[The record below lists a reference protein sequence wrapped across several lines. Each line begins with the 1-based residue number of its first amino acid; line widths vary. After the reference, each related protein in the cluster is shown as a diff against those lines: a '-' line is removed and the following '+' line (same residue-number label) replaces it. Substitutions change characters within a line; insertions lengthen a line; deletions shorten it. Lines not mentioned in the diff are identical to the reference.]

1 MLKPERKAQWCGH
14 DGASEFGPPG
24 LSAAVHVW
32 GSDPVPP
39 YQLGLSSRMPLW
51 GSNPGLP
58 DQLWACYSH
67 VRAPCREDRL
77 GGLWSRSGSGHKL
90 DRSTGAPRAPRQPA
104 PGAIESGCWPLVVPL
119 VNSFY
124 TSPGSVSASGP
135 HIGPHRIGGAAAAR
149 LPVIHPE
156 TAPSPPLRRRPRRMA
171 QRAQA
176 RRDVNDPASSGH
188 LWPRTA
194 TAGVSPAWVIGS
206 FLFFLPSRYA
216 HAAPWRRRSPRVCCV
231 KDHVDDAQ
239 RPQPR
244 SPTLPPWVGWLG
256 EKASPGGK
264 HPPAT

>member
-39 YQLGLSSRMPLW
+39 YQLRLGLSSRMPLW

-90 DRSTGAPRAPRQPA
+90 DRSTGATAACPRRDRKWLLAARGTA
-104 PGAIESGCWPLVVPL
+104 CKLFLYVTRLRLCVGAAHRASQDRRGRGGTPSCD
-119 VNSFY
+119 
-124 TSPGSVSASGP
+124 SPGDCGP
-135 HIGPHRIGGAAAAR
+135 EH
-149 LPVIHPE
+149 
-156 TAPSPPLRRRPRRMA
+156 APSPPLRRRPRRMA

-188 LWPRTA
+188 LWPRTPTAGQHAPRAALKLRAAA
-194 TAGVSPAWVIGS
+194 TAA
-206 FLFFLPSRYA
+206 R
-216 HAAPWRRRSPRVCCV
+216 APPCSGNVGPRPPPEPRACTRWR
-231 KDHVDDAQ
+231 
-239 RPQPR
+239 
-244 SPTLPPWVGWLG
+244 
-256 EKASPGGK
+256 
-264 HPPAT
+264 

>member
-1 MLKPERKAQWCGH
+1 MWARRRERVR
-14 DGASEFGPPG
+14 
-24 LSAAVHVW
+24 SAR
-32 GSDPVPP
+32 PQRRCPR
-39 YQLGLSSRMPLW
+39 LGLGPRTAAL
-51 GSNPGLP
+51 GLEPGTARSALGLLLTRP
-58 DQLWACYSH
+58 GPVSGGQAG
-67 VRAPCREDRL
+67 RAL
-77 GGLWSRSGSGHKL
+77 VTIGIGTQARSLHG
-90 DRSTGAPRAPRQPA
+90 APRQPA

-156 TAPSPPLRRRPRRMA
+156 TAAAEHAPSPPLRRRPRRMA

-188 LWPRTA
+188 LWPRTP
-194 TAGVSPAWVIGS
+194 TAGGSPAWVIGS
-206 FLFFLPSRYA
+206 FLFFLPSRYT

-256 EKASPGGK
+256 REKASPGGK
-264 HPPAT
+264 HQLELSAFRLRA

>member
-14 DGASEFGPPG
+14 DDASEFGPPG

-104 PGAIESGCWPLVVPL
+104 PRRDRKWLLAARGTACKLFLYVTRLRLCVGAAHRG
-119 VNSFY
+119 
-124 TSPGSVSASGP
+124 
-135 HIGPHRIGGAAAAR
+135 HRIGGAAAAR

-156 TAPSPPLRRRPRRMA
+156 SAAAEHAPSPPLRRRPRRMA

-188 LWPRTA
+188 LWPRTPTAGQHAPRAALKLRAAA
-194 TAGVSPAWVIGS
+194 TAA
-206 FLFFLPSRYA
+206 R
-216 HAAPWRRRSPRVCCV
+216 APPCSGNVGPRPPPEPRACTRWR
-231 KDHVDDAQ
+231 
-239 RPQPR
+239 
-244 SPTLPPWVGWLG
+244 
-256 EKASPGGK
+256 
-264 HPPAT
+264 

>member
-39 YQLGLSSRMPLW
+39 YQLRLGLSSRMPLW

-90 DRSTGAPRAPRQPA
+90 DRSTGATAARPRRDRKWLLAARGTA
-104 PGAIESGCWPLVVPL
+104 CKLFLYVTRLRLCVGAAHRG
-119 VNSFY
+119 
-124 TSPGSVSASGP
+124 
-135 HIGPHRIGGAAAAR
+135 HRIGGAAAAR

-156 TAPSPPLRRRPRRMA
+156 TAARSTRP
-171 QRAQA
+171 A
-176 RRDVNDPASSGH
+176 RRYAVAHDGWLSG
-188 LWPRTA
+188 R
-194 TAGVSPAWVIGS
+194 
-206 FLFFLPSRYA
+206 R
-216 HAAPWRRRSPRVCCV
+216 HAVTSTIPPRVGTCGRV
-231 KDHVDDAQ
+231 
-239 RPQPR
+239 RP
-244 SPTLPPWVGWLG
+244 
-256 EKASPGGK
+256 
-264 HPPAT
+264 

>member
-90 DRSTGAPRAPRQPA
+90 DRSTGATAACPRRDRKWLLAARGTA
-104 PGAIESGCWPLVVPL
+104 CKLFLYVTRLRLCV
-119 VNSFY
+119 
-124 TSPGSVSASGP
+124 
-135 HIGPHRIGGAAAAR
+135 GAAHRASQDR
-149 LPVIHPE
+149 RGRGGTPSCDSPE
-156 TAPSPPLRRRPRRMA
+156 TAARGARVRPEQMRASLRA
-171 QRAQA
+171 AERA
-176 RRDVNDPASSGH
+176 R
-188 LWPRTA
+188 
-194 TAGVSPAWVIGS
+194 
-206 FLFFLPSRYA
+206 
-216 HAAPWRRRSPRVCCV
+216 
-231 KDHVDDAQ
+231 
-239 RPQPR
+239 
-244 SPTLPPWVGWLG
+244 
-256 EKASPGGK
+256 
-264 HPPAT
+264 